1 MPSTSVP
8 FAAGTSGYTAYRIP
22 ALTLARDGTLLA
34 LAEGRKNGVGDS
46 GEIDIVC
53 RRSTDGGATWGPQA
67 IVTSHGTNTAGN
79 PCIVTDPASGDLVLL
94 SCGNAG
100 SASEADILKGLA
112 TRQVYVQR
120 SADSGTTW
128 TTPVDI
134 TTQVKASWMR
144 WYATGPGC
152 GVAVT
157 QGAHAGRLVIP
168 ANHSRVP
175 AAGSSDTGAESKYL
189 GAHGLVSDDG
199 GHTWQISF
207 TSSNPTGALN
217 ENETAVAELG
227 DGRLYFNCRD
237 QGGTVAGTRADANSS
252 DGGSTLQ
259 SAYRVQGTIVTPAV
273 HGSLLQV
280 PDGPLL
286 YAGPEHPDGRVAM
299 AIRRSD
305 DGGVTWWTC
314 RRISGLHAAY
324 SSMALLDADTVGLLY
339 ETGGWTAYDRIELV
353 AVPVAELNGGV

>member
-1 MPSTSVP
+1 MSVP
-8 FAAGTSGYTAYRIP
+8 YLANSGGYTAYRIP
-22 ALTLARDGTLLA
+22 VLTVAPDGTLLA
-34 LAEGRKNGVGDS
+34 FAEGRKNSTSDF
-46 GEIDIVC
+46 GEIDIVL
-53 RRSTDGGATWGPQA
+53 RRSTDSGVTWGPQTV
-67 IVTSHGTNTAGN
+67 VTSHGTNTAGN
-79 PCIVTDPASGDLVLL
+79 PTVVTDPASGDLVLL
-94 SCGNAG
+94 SCGNVG
-100 SASEADILKGLA
+100 DTTEVEVMKGLT

-120 SADSGTTW
+120 STDSGATW
-128 TTPVDI
+128 STPVDI
-134 TTQVKASWMR
+134 TAQVKTSWMR
-144 WYATGPGC
+144 WYATGPGR

-157 QGAHAGRLVIP
+157 QGPYAGRLVIP

-189 GAHGLVSDDG
+189 GAHGLISDDG

-207 TSSNPTGALN
+207 TSSNPTGSLN
-217 ENETAVAELG
+217 ENESAAVELG

-237 QGGTVAGTRADANSS
+237 QYGTTPGTRADAWSV

-259 SAYRVQGTIVTPAV
+259 SAYQVQGTITTPVV

-286 YAGPEHPDGRVAM
+286 YAGPKHPDGRIAM

-305 DGGVTWWTC
+305 DCGVTWRTC

-324 SSMALLDADTVGLLY
+324 SSMALLDATTVGLLY

-353 AVPVAELNGGV
+353 TVPVAELDGGA

>member
-1 MPSTSVP
+1 MSVP
-8 FAAGTSGYTAYRIP
+8 YSANSGGYTAYRIP
-22 ALTLARDGTLLA
+22 VLTVAPDGSLLA
-34 LAEGRKNGVGDS
+34 FAEGRKNSTSDF
-46 GEIDIVC
+46 GEIDIVL
-53 RRSTDGGATWGPQA
+53 RRSTDGGTTWGPLA
-67 IVTSHGTNTAGN
+67 VVTSHGANTAGN
-79 PCIVTDPASGDLVLL
+79 PTVVTDPASGDLVLL
-94 SCGNAG
+94 SCGNLG
-100 SASEADILKGLA
+100 TTNEAEVMKGLT

-134 TTQVKASWMR
+134 TAQVKAPWMR
-144 WYATGPGC
+144 WYATGPGR

-175 AAGSSDTGAESKYL
+175 AAGSTDTGAESKYL
-189 GAHGLVSDDG
+189 GAHGLISDDG

-217 ENETAVAELG
+217 ENESAVAELP
-227 DGRLYFNCRD
+227 DGRLYFNTRD
-237 QGGTVAGTRADANSS
+237 QYGTVAGTRADAWST

-259 SAYRVQGTIVTPAV
+259 SAYRVQGTIVTPVV
-273 HGSLLQV
+273 HGSLVQV

-286 YAGPEHPDGRVAM
+286 YAGPEHPDGRIAM

-305 DGGVTWWTC
+305 DGGVTWRTC

-339 ETGGWTAYDRIELV
+339 EGGGWTPYDQIELV
-353 AVPVAELNGGV
+353 AIPVTELGGA